1 MEHNSIK
8 PKNKSKPSN
17 NNLKSPTS
25 GDVIEYEKQW
35 QIFKGNEY
43 MSNLLTKMKPKI
55 SCDCPQSYLYF
66 QKMPKNNMGNYAKEH
81 ERLFQNAIH
90 HKKLRSIFNRQ
101 LSSAYILPEIF
112 RLENLLKHKSKYKE
126 NILANQLYKDNQHML
141 KRIIQSKSFFSKA
154 RAYYGFPSNNHNNNH
169 NNSVSYSNNSH
180 SQTKHSFRK
189 EMNKSSSCLLNNSL
203 LRLMNKT
210 NSNNNDDSFV
220 NTFYNKTNR
229 TKLIDNKMN
238 RTIRHKI
245 VDKVNIDYNK
255 LNDKLI
261 DLDVKSCN
269 VFSGKCYF
277 DKVGLVNMKIKYY
290 FNRVVIVIE
299 TFSSCKEYVYLII
312 VNGMKDLMEVRKRFK
327 KWENVSR
334 GICFENERFAFLK
347 KYNEEF
353 KYYTYVLTKQQYKEV
368 DIEKDCLC

>member
-1 MEHNSIK
+1 MSK
-8 PKNKSKPSN
+8 KRNKT
-17 NNLKSPTS
+17 KSTS
-25 GDVIEYEKQW
+25 SSSSDLFEYEKQW

-55 SCDCPQSYLYF
+55 SCDCPQSYLDF

-90 HKKLRSIFNRQ
+90 HKKLRSILNRQ
-101 LSSAYILPEIF
+101 ISNAYILPEIF

-154 RAYYGFPSNNHNNNH
+154 RAYYGFPSNNNNNH
-169 NNSVSYSNNSH
+169 NHSVSYSNNNSH
-180 SQTKHSFRK
+180 NQTKNSFRK
-189 EMNKSSSCLLNNSL
+189 EMNKSSSCLFNKSAI
-203 LRLMNKT
+203 RLMNKT
-210 NSNNNDDSFV
+210 NDNDINDD
-220 NTFYNKTNR
+220 TFYNKTNR

-238 RTIRHKI
+238 RTARYKVVEKI
-245 VDKVNIDYNK
+245 SIDYNK

-261 DLDVKSCN
+261 DLEIKSCN

-277 DKVGLVNMKIKYY
+277 DKVGLVNLKIKYY

-299 TFSSCKEYVYLII
+299 TFSSKKEYVYLII
-312 VNGMKDLMEVRKRFK
+312 VNGMKDLIEMRKRFK
-327 KWENVSR
+327 KWENISR

-353 KYYTYVLTKQQYKEV
+353 NYYTYVLTKEQYKEV
-368 DIEKDCLC
+368 DIEKECLC